1 MLRKMIVKQDKVI
14 ILILTLLLIAPM
26 NLYADSHEEQESAPW
41 YQFEVLV
48 FRRIAPGAGSTEGW
62 ALDPGTPNQEQSVQ
76 LTSGALTEDGK
87 PIAYRALPA
96 EEKSLTEAWGAMR
109 RSRDYRPLYHIAWRQ
124 PVAHPDLA
132 IPISINLASKRQS
145 AFEEPLP
152 VLEGNLKFGI
162 KRYLHLETDILLRVD
177 EDQTLNETEY
187 DPGPQIYRMQEKR
200 RMRSGKL
207 HYLDHPVLGVFA
219 IANRYEMP
227 APPEEPEPEAE
238 MIETAPATSTESQQP
253 AATVPNTQ

>member
-1 MLRKMIVKQDKVI
+1 MLRKMIVKQEKVI
-14 ILILTLLLIAPM
+14 ILILSLLLIAPM
-26 NLYADSHEEQESAPW
+26 NLYAESHEEQESAPW

-62 ALDPGTPNQEQSVQ
+62 ALDPGIPDQEQSLQ
-76 LTSGALTEDGK
+76 LSPGPLTEDGQ

-109 RSRDYRPLYHIAWRQ
+109 RSRDYRPLYHTAWRQ
-124 PVAHPDLA
+124 PVAHPDQA
-132 IPISINLASKRQS
+132 IPIHISLASKRKS

-152 VLEGNLKFGI
+152 ILEGNIKFGI
-162 KRYLHLETDILLRVD
+162 KRYLHLETDLLLRVE
-177 EDQTLNETEY
+177 EDQTLNEAEY
-187 DPGPQIYRMQEKR
+187 DPGPQNYRMQEKR

-207 HYLDHPVLGVFA
+207 HYLDHPVLGILA
-219 IANRYEMP
+219 IATRYEMP

-238 MIETAPATSTESQQP
+238 LIETTPEPSTESQQP
-253 AATVPNTQ
+253 ETKVPNTQ